1 MKNETLRAAVAL
13 HPISGRGDMG
23 YFCRLTYFQ
32 SRLTAVFLRAFD
44 RSKPLCLRLVLTL
57 GCFAQAA
64 PATAAETLDNEIV
77 LTPQTGA
84 ATEVEIRHWQER
96 AGAPKAA
103 AADFERLGWAF
114 VAKARRTLDG
124 AYYTLA
130 EKTAGVCEARFGA
143 SPATRLLRGHVFHNE
158 HRFREAE
165 EIARGLVVERGA
177 PEDFALLSDALMEQ
191 GKLTAAVEA
200 LQRMVNL
207 RPGVEASSRIAHLR
221 WLKGD
226 LPGAI
231 AAMEDAA
238 RAASPQDAAT
248 IAWVFS
254 RLAGLY
260 LQAGR
265 AEAAID
271 SAEAALRRAP
281 DFPPALLA
289 RGRALLALG
298 KSEPAV
304 APLRRAAG
312 LNPLPEY
319 QWWLADA
326 LRAAGHGD
334 EAVAVERA
342 LAARGAASD
351 PRTLAIFLATRRAN
365 AAEIALALR
374 LAREELAN
382 RGDVHTHDALAW
394 ALAAGGEPAA
404 AEAESQLAMAEHTA
418 DARLYFHAGEI
429 ALARGE
435 REAADKFF
443 AQARPLAAALT
454 PSERAALAGH
464 SGSAAVAQVR

>member
-1 MKNETLRAAVAL
+1 M
-13 HPISGRGDMG
+13 IGSGGRG
-23 YFCRLTYFQ
+23 YLWRLTHFR
-32 SRLTAVFLRAFD
+32 SRLTSVLLGAFD
-44 RSKPLCLRLVLTL
+44 RSKPLCFLLVLTL
-57 GCFAQAA
+57 GCFAR
-64 PATAAETLDNEIV
+64 PSSATAAETLDSEIV
-77 LTPQTGA
+77 LTPQMGA
-84 ATEVEIRHWQER
+84 ASEDGEIRHWQER
-96 AGAPKAA
+96 AGASKAM

-130 EKTAGVCEARFGA
+130 EKTADVSDARFGA
-143 SPATRLLRGHVFHNE
+143 SAATRLLRGHVFHNE

-165 EIARGLVVERGA
+165 EIARGLVAERGA

-191 GKLTAAVEA
+191 GTLAAAVEA

-238 RAASPQDAAT
+238 RVASPQDATT

-254 RLAGLY
+254 RLAGFY
-260 LQAGR
+260 LQASR
-265 AEAAID
+265 TEAAID
-271 SAEAALRRAP
+271 SAEAALRHAP

-298 KSEPAV
+298 KSKPAV

-326 LRAAGHGD
+326 LRAAGHAD
-334 EAVAVERA
+334 EAVAVERG

-365 AAEIALALR
+365 TADVALAVR

-382 RGDVHTHDALAW
+382 RSDVHTHDALAW
-394 ALAAGGEPAA
+394 ALAAGGEPDA
-404 AEAESQLAMAEHTA
+404 AEAESQLAMAEQTA
-418 DARLYFHAGEI
+418 DPRLYFHAGEI

-435 REAADKFF
+435 REAADRFF

-454 PSERAALAGH
+454 PSERAALARH
-464 SGSAAVAQVR
+464 PAPAAVAQVR